1 MAPDN
6 NWISVDVSLPEDKAY
21 VLIWETQTGS
31 MQVAR
36 CDKGISRIE
45 REKMRRGE
53 IENPLISVSSGNF
66 DTGRKAVYRSSL
78 YYGADEHGN
87 NRRPYCWIANG
98 GPMTW
103 FGQEVSHWMPL
114 PERP

>member
-1 MAPDN
+1 MENIYESP
-6 NWISVDVSLPEDKAY
+6 Y
-21 VLIWETQTGS
+21 YQ
-31 MQVAR
+31 
-36 CDKGISRIE
+36 
-45 REKMRRGE
+45 E
-53 IENPLISVSSGNF
+53 IPHSCRDFYKLSDQHLSVSSGNF

-87 NRRPYCWIANG
+87 NRKPYCWIANG

-114 PERP
+114 PERPNDKNPGISIREFMELHTGGDS